1 MLLEKKQAYLLC
13 LFSIALLGC
22 NAIFGK
28 TIMLSPEHLVL
39 GRCLI
44 AGSVIGVFLK
54 LKKEKIRAK
63 SKKNFFQFC
72 GLALL
77 MGIHW
82 ISMFKA
88 LQVSSVAISL
98 IAIFTF
104 PMMTTLLEPIIL
116 KKKFKVRYLFSAL
129 LVLIGIGLLDP
140 SLDLNDNTSQGILW
154 GLISALSFALR
165 NIYTRKSI
173 QKISASKLMFYQ
185 CILVSFCLLPT
196 LATWPKKVAL
206 NDWIQLIIF
215 GVIFTAFA
223 HILYSKSLSRLSAS
237 FVGILSCIQPLYGS
251 ILAYF
256 ILNESPQSKTIYG
269 GSLILSVVVFHSI
282 RLYVKQKSL
291 Q

>member
-1 MLLEKKQAYLLC
+1 VPLEKKQAYLLC
-13 LFSIALLGC
+13 LFSISLLGC

-28 TIMLSPEHLVL
+28 TISLNPEHLVL

-44 AGSVIGVFLK
+44 ASSVIGLYLK
-54 LKKEKIRAK
+54 IKKEKLIAK
-63 SKKNFFQFC
+63 SKKNFFQLS

-88 LQVSSVAISL
+88 LQVSSVAVSL

-104 PMMTTLLEPIIL
+104 PMMTTLLEPLIL
-116 KKKFKVRYLFSAL
+116 KKRFKIRYLFSAL

-140 SLDLNDNTSQGILW
+140 SFDLTNNTSQGILW

-173 QKISASKLMFYQ
+173 QKISATKLMFYQ
-185 CILVSFCLLPT
+185 CTLVSLCLLPT
-196 LATWPKKVAL
+196 LATWPRNIAV
-206 NDWIQLIIF
+206 NDWVQLGIF
-215 GVIFTAFA
+215 GLFFTALA

-251 ILAYF
+251 VLAYF
-256 ILNESPQSKTIYG
+256 ILNEIPPIKTIYG
-269 GSLILSVVVFHSI
+269 GTLILSVVIFHSL
-282 RLYVKQKSL
+282 RLYIKQKSL